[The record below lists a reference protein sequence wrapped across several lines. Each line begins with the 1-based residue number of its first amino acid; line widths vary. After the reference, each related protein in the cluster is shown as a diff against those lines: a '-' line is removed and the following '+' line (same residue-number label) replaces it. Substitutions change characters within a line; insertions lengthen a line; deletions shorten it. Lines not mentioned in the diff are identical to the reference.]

1 MRAAEEGGGGLET
14 RAPREWKWRK
24 GRGLGRRERG
34 LREKDGE
41 ASGSM
46 GLKRDSGVRLLR
58 VT

>member
-1 MRAAEEGGGGLET
+1 MRAAEVGGGLET

-41 ASGSM
+41 ASESM
-46 GLKRDSGVRLLR
+46 SRNRDSGVRLLR